1 MISANDVLQV
11 ISEINQYSL
20 LLLEL
25 KDSGTF
31 GILNSPKEKVNYF
44 KLEKKLGHRERQ
56 DLVQRIYNGEMP
68 PFLVTLPVDQFLEE
82 IEGKKARHIWLET
95 VGPERKELA
104 FLSIPE
110 LTTFLRSSRNH

>member
-25 KDSGTF
+25 KGSATF
-31 GILNSPKEKVNYF
+31 GILHSPKEKVNYF

-56 DLVQRIYNGEMP
+56 DLTQRTHKGEMP
-68 PFLVTLPVDQFLEE
+68 PLLVTLPVDQFLRE

-95 VGPERKELA
+95 VGPELKELA